1 MKVRSIVK
9 QSHEA
14 VPKKQRSKY
23 TTSPLQKK
31 KNILLVHETPF
42 PERPEKKKRKQKKRG
57 VCEES
62 FSEAMSDVHFNT
74 GRSVCDTLLKNP
86 AASLCNVRNMVSQ
99 FDEAVERFKVQLLM
113 KVVDD
118 FLHNSIGVCW
128 KRCHRRSRTRHVQP
142 DDFTFRRK
150 RG

>member
-1 MKVRSIVK
+1 MKPCQRNNDQNIQQVRC
-9 QSHEA
+9 
-14 VPKKQRSKY
+14 
-23 TTSPLQKK
+23 KK
-31 KNILLVHETPF
+31 KKYSIGSRNSFSGAT
-42 PERPEKKKRKQKKRG
+42 RKKKRKQKKRG